1 MTASPVKVG
10 EHGVGFVLWQIS
22 VLQACTQDGA
32 SGGEPIKPLKAW
44 GSLCYAK
51 SGSLQSCTVGQG
63 AAKILSAWQRAI
75 QLACPKE
82 CLEYRELRLC
92 RDNRQESGNYYIIIG
107 YILG

>member
-44 GSLCYAK
+44 GSLYVMHCGTRGCEDTFGLAE
-51 SGSLQSCTVGQG
+51 GN
-63 AAKILSAWQRAI
+63 SAGMSKRI
-75 QLACPKE
+75 F
-82 CLEYRELRLC
+82 
-92 RDNRQESGNYYIIIG
+92 GI
-107 YILG
+107 